1 MSELEK
7 LANKINAQVKGFYLD
22 NDVIVKAIRYLKRD
36 GKVLFKRIDTGEEY
50 FEDYR
55 GSALFR
61 KRVFIIGEVAKMVGR
76 AVGTIRDYERS
87 GLLPSASRFR
97 YSNKDYRYYT
107 YNDVREI
114 ESFFNSQKVGR
125 PPKNRVHSRNDLSK
139 KLRDAKKGIK

>member
-7 LANKINAQVKGFYLD
+7 LANKINAQVKGFYIQD
-22 NDVIVKAIRYLKRD
+22 DVIVKAIRYLKRD

-50 FEDYR
+50 LDDYK

-76 AVGTIRDYERS
+76 TAGTIRDYERS
-87 GLLPSASRFR
+87 GLLPAASRFR
-97 YSNKDYRYYT
+97 YSNTDYRYYT
-107 YNDVREI
+107 YNDVRII

-125 PPKNRVHSRNDLSK
+125 PPKNRVYSRSDLND
-139 KLRDAKKGIK
+139 KLRKAKKGIL

>member
-1 MSELEK
+1 MSEIEK
-7 LANKINAQVKGFYLD
+7 LANKINAQVKGFYLED
-22 NDVIVKAIRYLKRD
+22 DVIVKAIRYLKRD
-36 GKVLFKRIDTGEEY
+36 GKVLFKRVDTGEEY
-50 FEDYR
+50 IDEYT

-76 AVGTIRDYERS
+76 TAGTIRDYERS
-87 GLLPSASRFR
+87 GLLPAASRFR

-125 PPKNRVHSRNDLSK
+125 PPKDRVYSRKELGNR
-139 KLRDAKKGIK
+139 LRRAKKGML

>member
-22 NDVIVKAIRYLKRD
+22 NDVIVKAVRYLKRD

-50 FEDYR
+50 FEDYK

-87 GLLPSASRFR
+87 GLLPTASRFR
-97 YSNKDYRYYT
+97 YSNKD
-107 YNDVREI
+107 
-114 ESFFNSQKVGR
+114 
-125 PPKNRVHSRNDLSK
+125 
-139 KLRDAKKGIK
+139 

>member
-7 LANKINAQVKGFYLD
+7 LANKINAQVKGFYIQD
-22 NDVIVKAIRYLKRD
+22 DVIVKALRYLKRD

-50 FEDYR
+50 LDDYR

-76 AVGTIRDYERS
+76 AAGTIRDYERS
-87 GLLPSASRFR
+87 GLLPAANRFR
-97 YSNKDYRYYT
+97 YSNTEYRYYT

-125 PPKNRVHSRNDLSK
+125 PTKKRVYSRTDLSD
-139 KLRDAKKGIK
+139 KLRKAKKGML

>member
-7 LANKINAQVKGFYLD
+7 LTNKINAQVKGFYIQD
-22 NDVIVKAIRYLKRD
+22 DVIVKALRYLKRD

-50 FEDYR
+50 LDDYR

-76 AVGTIRDYERS
+76 AAGTIRDYERS
-87 GLLPSASRFR
+87 GLLPAASRFR
-97 YSNKDYRYYT
+97 YSNTEYRYYT

-114 ESFFNSQKVGR
+114 ESFFY
-125 PPKNRVHSRNDLSK
+125 
-139 KLRDAKKGIK
+139 